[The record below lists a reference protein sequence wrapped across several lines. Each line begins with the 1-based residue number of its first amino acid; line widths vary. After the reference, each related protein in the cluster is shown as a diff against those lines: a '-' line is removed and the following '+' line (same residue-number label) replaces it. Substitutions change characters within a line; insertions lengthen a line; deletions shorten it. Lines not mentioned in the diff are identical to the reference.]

1 MLAFHVE
8 SDNQRLLIRG
18 DVANTM
24 SYRSNGPSFDDIKDL
39 AITSRKRILD
49 MVATDAFGIGR
60 CVAVSFLG
68 DISQRGNRYRLLLFA
83 VPDRWQPLTAAHRNL
98 PFGTHARVTR
108 LDTGTPIVV
117 RVNDRGP
124 FIKGRIIDLSRAAAA
139 RLGMLGKG
147 IVRVRIEVVPPPTLT
162 AELHSAA
169 STPCGPC
176 RQPLLLERVSTAPC
190 DRSGTAQTRIGEC
203 ATPLKVVGG
212 HPRLKAMP

>member
-1 MLAFHVE
+1 MSRSGRRVNHVVRQLE
-8 SDNQRLLIRG
+8 KLRNARTDPALIGMATRSPALL
-18 DVANTM
+18 
-24 SYRSNGPSFDDIKDL
+24 
-39 AITSRKRILD
+39 
-49 MVATDAFGIGR
+49 
-60 CVAVSFLG
+60 LG
-68 DISQRGNRYRLLLFA
+68 FTWAALLLFTPETALCGETGIASYYSA
-83 VPDRWQPLTAAHRNL
+83 VPDRSQPLTAAHRNL
-98 PFGTHARVTR
+98 PFGTDVRVTR

-176 RQPLLLERVSTAPC
+176 REPLLLE
-190 DRSGTAQTRIGEC
+190 
-203 ATPLKVVGG
+203 
-212 HPRLKAMP
+212 

>member
-1 MLAFHVE
+1 
-8 SDNQRLLIRG
+8 
-18 DVANTM
+18 M
-24 SYRSNGPSFDDIKDL
+24 SPTLCRIDPTARVSM
-39 AITSRKRILD
+39 TSRTWRSRAANEFSTWWRPMLLGSAA
-49 MVATDAFGIGR
+49 VLLSRYVGETARSGETGIAS
-60 CVAVSFLG
+60 CYS
-68 DISQRGNRYRLLLFA
+68 A
-83 VPDRWQPLTAAHRNL
+83 VPDRSQPLTAAHRNL
-98 PFGTHARVTR
+98 PFGTHVRVTR

-176 RQPLLLERVSTAPC
+176 RQPLLLEPVSTAPC
-190 DRSGTAQTRIGEC
+190 DR
-203 ATPLKVVGG
+203 GG
-212 HPRLKAMP
+212 HRPQRQKARRRVRDAAESGRWPPPPESYAVNS